1 MSDGQRATL
10 DVLSK
15 SQTAAHREVQRA
27 RVLLLAAGG
36 VANST
41 IAKTVSVTPTT
52 VRAWRS
58 RFEAEGLA
66 KFGRVRAGRGRKPI
80 IPQSKIDEI
89 VELTRKSK
97 PEGHTHWS
105 VRTMAKKSGVSPAQV
120 QRIWAARGLKPHRV
134 DAFKLSNDP
143 LFEERLIGVVGLYL
157 NPPQQAIVLCM
168 DEKSSIQAL
177 DRTQP
182 SSPMKKGRGATMT
195 HDYKRNGTTTLFA
208 ALDVANLGDDCF
220 QRTHASS
227 TRHNAIN
234 QLHKLGYEVE
244 LTALV
249 ATP

>member
-27 RVLLLAAGG
+27 RVLLLAASG
-36 VANST
+36 VANSV

-58 RFEAEGLA
+58 RFEGEGLA
-66 KFGRVRAGRGRKPI
+66 KLGKVRSGRGRKPT

-134 DAFKLSNDP
+134 DPFKLSNDP
-143 LFEERLIGVVGLYL
+143 QFEEKLIDVVGLYL
-157 NPPQQAIVLCM
+157 NPP
-168 DEKSSIQAL
+168 
-177 DRTQP
+177 
-182 SSPMKKGRGATMT
+182 
-195 HDYKRNGTTTLFA
+195 
-208 ALDVANLGDDCF
+208 
-220 QRTHASS
+220 
-227 TRHNAIN
+227 
-234 QLHKLGYEVE
+234 
-244 LTALV
+244 LV
-249 ATP
+249 R